1 MSENESFNWLTKTI
15 TLHKTFERKLKMLM
29 LKKRFPKSI
38 VSFRSP
44 VDIVSDSTSLPSFF
58 RWSLKKKH
66 PKWQGSL
73 SRWSSAG
80 MLVIFENIVQST
92 PNNSNLQGKSKKV
105 RVMGR
110 SSYRE
115 LEENSRE

>member
-44 VDIVSDSTSLPSFF
+44 VDIVSDSKFLPSFF
-58 RWSLKKKH
+58 RWSLKKKR
-66 PKWQGSL
+66 PKWQRSL

-92 PNNSNLQGKSKKV
+92 PNNSKH
-105 RVMGR
+105 
-110 SSYRE
+110 
-115 LEENSRE
+115 SREIEKSSGYGEIELSGARRK

>member
-15 TLHKTFERKLKMLM
+15 TLHRTFERKLKMLM

-92 PNNSNLQGKSKKV
+92 PNNSNLQGKSKK
-105 RVMGR
+105 G
-110 SSYRE
+110 SGYGEIE
-115 LEENSRE
+115 LSGARRK

>member
-44 VDIVSDSTSLPSFF
+44 VDIVSDSKSLPSFF
-58 RWSLKKKH
+58 RWSLKKKT
-66 PKWQGSL
+66 
-73 SRWSSAG
+73 
-80 MLVIFENIVQST
+80 T
-92 PNNSNLQGKSKKV
+92 PNGKEACQDGQVQVCLLYLKI
-105 RVMGR
+105 
-110 SSYRE
+110 
-115 LEENSRE
+115 